1 MARRNF
7 RKYEASWRYRYRP
20 DSWGNLQELR
30 PHMNYR
36 GYWDFDGNQQTGYLH
51 IDNHWEFNSG
61 MEIHTGTNFTQEG
74 VFEPFEIVDGVTV
87 PVGDYEHQEA
97 QLVFWSNQSAPFSV
111 NLALASVDF
120 LEVTEKTWTLDP
132 LPNR

>member
-1 MARRNF
+1 
-7 RKYEASWRYRYRP
+7 
-20 DSWGNLQELR
+20 
-30 PHMNYR
+30 MNYR

-87 PVGDYEHQEA
+87 PVGDYEPA
-97 QLVFWSNQSAPFSV
+97 VRSICGRLLSSRRRI
-111 NLALASVDF
+111 L
-120 LEVTEKTWTLDP
+120 
-132 LPNR
+132 